1 MSSPPAMAALWRLRQ
16 EDAECEA
23 SLGYRVPAGWCGLQ
37 RERAYMEK
45 NKKINKLRQYALT
58 HCKKKMLEPKCN
70 QYKNYQQIIL
80 FIYSILFCL

>member
-1 MSSPPAMAALWRLRQ
+1 MSSPPAMTALWRLRQ
-16 EDAECEA
+16 EGAECEA

-58 HCKKKMLEPKCN
+58 QCKKKN
-70 QYKNYQQIIL
+70 A
-80 FIYSILFCL
+80 